1 MWGAKDW
8 LSIPRDEQISTLC
21 GGRENSRANWFR
33 DTQSNKIAQYGLQTW
48 LGIRHIL
55 KYLLTENRCAAK
67 MNYLFKYKF
76 SVSSISFSTSF
87 FHPIL
92 YPLVYLKI
100 STLKCCHKVPWE
112 LWLEAGCSSSPDL
125 SQDVWLCSTWQNVLL
140 DWPPSHRQDEVGHLP
155 ISLEGVGEVVLE
167 ALPEAAVAAFP
178 GMKKYVPIFWF
189 SAHSFQG
196 REREG

>member
-92 YPLVYLKI
+92 YPLMYLKI

-140 DWPPSHRQDEVGHLP
+140 DWPPSHRAGWGGTSPHLTGRSGRSGLGSSARGCSGS
-155 ISLEGVGEVVLE
+155 ISRYEEICANIL
-167 ALPEAAVAAFP
+167 
-178 GMKKYVPIFWF
+178 IFSSQF
-189 SAHSFQG
+189 SG
-196 REREG
+196 